1 VIDSLLTTPPIPPS
15 RMAAMQMEEQ
25 PEGLIMQE
33 DQGAQECQ
41 VSYTNLEA
49 LLEHGIAAAD
59 IEKVRKLF

>member
-1 VIDSLLTTPPIPPS
+1 
-15 RMAAMQMEEQ
+15 MAAMQMEEQ